1 MSEAKKREIAKAVG
15 EADKGV
21 FISQKAMGRWVDS
34 WGKIDELPQ
43 PEPDIFP
50 ECR

>member
-21 FISQKAMGRWVDS
+21 FISQETMGRWVES
-34 WGKIDELPQ
+34 WGKSDELPQ

-50 ECR
+50 ERR